1 MLSDILLI
9 LVGPQWPW
17 PRDPKTPYP
26 GFLEDKLAK
35 KTSRLD
41 GGRVGYPKGGSK
53 PPGFPKNKHRG
64 PLVNGCVKK
73 YK

>member
-1 MLSDILLI
+1 MLSDILLV

-17 PRDPKTPYP
+17 PIPPKSPHP
-26 GFLEDKLAK
+26 AFLDDKKAK
-35 KTSRLD
+35 KPKRRE
-41 GGRVGYPKGGSK
+41 GGRMGYPRGENM